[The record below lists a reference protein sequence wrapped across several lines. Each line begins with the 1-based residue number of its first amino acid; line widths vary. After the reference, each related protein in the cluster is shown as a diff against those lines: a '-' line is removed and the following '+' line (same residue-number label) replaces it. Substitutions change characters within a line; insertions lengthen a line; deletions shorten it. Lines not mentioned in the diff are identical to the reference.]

1 MINNAFL
8 IICHKNEVQICEL
21 IKTILTQKHNHCI
34 VFCDLN
40 FTIKKTLKKL
50 SITQARVEIIH
61 SNFKIQWGEFSMVRA
76 SLILLEKAYN
86 SQNNFKYF
94 HLISGQDFPIK
105 SIREIA
111 NFFKN
116 NDRIYID
123 YFMLPRKD
131 GQWFPNGGMDRY
143 INNNP
148 NKHYIPNNIK
158 SLYGGSQWWS
168 ITRESVLYI
177 FNYLDSNPSYLTF
190 YKDTFIPDESFFQ
203 TILLNSEKLNK
214 KIVNN
219 NLRYIDWESG
229 PTYPKILMNMDFWK
243 IVQSDCIFARKIDQ
257 IENTNIIDLLKIY
270 IQ

>member
-1 MINNAFL
+1 MLKNAFL
-8 IICHKNEVQICEL
+8 IICHKNEYQVCDL
-21 IKTILTQKHNHCI
+21 IESILEEKNNHCI

-40 FTIKKTLKKL
+40 FSIKEALKYL
-50 SITQARVEIIH
+50 SIYRDRIHIIH
-61 SNFKIQWGEFSMVRA
+61 SDFKIHWGTFSMVLA
-76 SLILLEKAYN
+76 SLMLLKKAYN
-86 SQNNFKYF
+86 SRYNFKYF

-105 SIREIA
+105 SIRQIRD
-111 NFFKN
+111 FFKN
-116 NDRIYID
+116 NDKLYID
-123 YFMLPRKD
+123 YCRLPRTD
-131 GQWFPNGGMDRY
+131 GKWFPNGGLDRY
-143 INNNP
+143 IYNNP
-148 NKHYIPNNIK
+148 HKQHIPNNIK